1 MKKRWILLT
10 QAVLVIALVLAIGIA
25 TAQEKTDTDKAIKK
39 DADTEKAV
47 EKMSGKDLFKNY
59 CKTCHGPES
68 PHGEYTPMH
77 LIQEQWERF
86 FDEKYEETHGAVVDS
101 LHGGQ
106 PVLKVINKKM
116 LKKIRKF
123 SVDGAADS
131 EHPMTCG

>member
-1 MKKRWILLT
+1 MKRRWVLIV
-10 QAVLVIALVLAIGIA
+10 QAVFVMALVLAIGMA
-25 TAQEKTDTDKAIKK
+25 TAQEAADSAKTTKQ
-39 DADTEKAV
+39 DADEEKAV
-47 EKMSGKDLFKNY
+47 KKMSGKDLFKNY
-59 CKTCHGPES
+59 CKTCHAPES
-68 PHGEYTPMH
+68 PHDEYTPMH

-86 FDEKYEETHGAVVDS
+86 FDEKYEKTHGGVIDS

-106 PVLKVINKKM
+106 PVLDVINKKM

>member
-1 MKKRWILLT
+1 MKRQWILLS
-10 QAVLVIALVLAIGIA
+10 QAVFVIALVLAIGMA
-25 TAQEKTDTDKAIKK
+25 TAQESADPVKTDKK
-39 DADTEKAV
+39 DMDTDKAV
-47 EKMSGKDLFKNY
+47 EKMNGKELFKNY
-59 CKTCHGPES
+59 CKTCHGVDS

-86 FDEKYEETHGAVVDS
+86 FDETYVETHEEVVDS

-106 PVLKVINKKM
+106 PVLKVIDKKM

-123 SVDGAADS
+123 SIDGAADS